1 MTLCTCSLPGSSD
14 YGDSSGKNIGLGCH
28 AFLQGIF
35 PTQGSNPGLPHCG
48 QILYCLSHQ
57 GSPKI
62 LEQIAYPFS
71 RGSSPPRNQTRSP
84 ALQANS
90 LPDELPGKPVWVEAK
105 RPFSGLAH
113 KTLLRYSPFCL
124 KTDEHSHFRSQ
135 GLQRRIYK
143 TKGASVPES
152 LLRYLFWNT
161 PEWEKKVHF
170 L

>member
-1 MTLCTCSLPGSSD
+1 MDCSLPSPSVHGILQA
-14 YGDSSGKNIGLGCH
+14 NILEW
-28 AFLQGIF
+28 AATSFSKEIFL
-35 PTQGSNPGLPHCG
+35 TQGSNPGLLHCR